1 MLKINCL
8 ELLEARSLFLTREK
22 LPVLLDNSLF
32 HAAFS
37 CTEHIYCENIF

>member
-8 ELLEARSLFLTREK
+8 ELLEGRNKRKTRLF
-22 LPVLLDNSLF
+22 LLDNSLS

-37 CTEHIYCENIF
+37 CTEHIYCENVT